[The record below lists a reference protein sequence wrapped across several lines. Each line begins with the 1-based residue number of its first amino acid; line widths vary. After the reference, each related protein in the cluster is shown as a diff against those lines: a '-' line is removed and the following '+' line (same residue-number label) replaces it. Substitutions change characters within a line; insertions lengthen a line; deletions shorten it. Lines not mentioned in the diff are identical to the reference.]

1 MNVTYGAM
9 SKFAGLH
16 YSWKYHRRNVNSF
29 YCNYILIVSRINRSH
44 QSRTLTFQKI
54 FVICFIQSS
63 LKMKNFK
70 NQKSKNFISK
80 IMTSQPGQ
88 QTITIHILPNISQ
101 YIFISKDNQTMKLGQ
116 LIEYIKRNIFSS
128 KIMQKIR
135 QGTQFHTSF
144 CFLKKI
150 NIR

>member
-1 MNVTYGAM
+1 MLKVYQMFCAIWYCLYNIKNVKSTYGGMSLFFMNVTYGAI

-16 YSWKYHRRNVNSF
+16 YSWKYHIRRNVNSF

-70 NQKSKNFISK
+70 NQKSKNLISK
-80 IMTSQPGQ
+80 IMTSQPG
-88 QTITIHILPNISQ
+88 
-101 YIFISKDNQTMKLGQ
+101 
-116 LIEYIKRNIFSS
+116 
-128 KIMQKIR
+128 
-135 QGTQFHTSF
+135 
-144 CFLKKI
+144 
-150 NIR
+150 